1 MSTLDSG
8 VYSETTERDKI
19 KGVALSHLSIEVG
32 HLYLD
37 EFRRGED
44 RIRAQ
49 FEQVAPWVAAA
60 TAAVSAEVR
69 AAGTENPRVSTCF
82 LIDDY
87 FRDDTDPG
95 ETIGKLTGIAKR
107 CGITIDYLARE
118 AACCVAGDIEVAEL
132 TAAMLLPE
140 PPPGTDG
147 RRPPPATSGWLCNGE
162 RSHPAE
168 SDQAMQLARWQPP
181 EEFGKRN
188 HSIFLDIEL
197 WRERQEVVDG
207 ELTSRRQWSC
217 PFLAAVWQLLR
228 LGMLRNYGE
237 PVIQPQ
243 EWTPDA
249 PWPQRWHELPP
260 LIRLNQ
266 RAAPFAAFRS
276 VSILPR
282 TYLPVEHAVD
292 VILRHLE
299 LDEAVVRQVTERG
312 SEVGLSVPARVT
324 DRLSHVFIDGER

>member
-1 MSTLDSG
+1 MSTVDSA
-8 VYSETTERDKI
+8 VYTEATEQDKI
-19 KGVALSHLSIEVG
+19 KGVPLSHLSIEVG
-32 HLYLD
+32 HLYMD
-37 EFRRGED
+37 ELRRGDD

-49 FEQVAPWVAAA
+49 FERVAPWVAAA

-69 AAGTENPRVSTCF
+69 AVGNETPRVSTCF

-87 FRDDTDPG
+87 FRNDTDPG
-95 ETIGKLTGIAKR
+95 EVTEKLLSIAKQ

-118 AACCVAGDIEVAEL
+118 AACSVAGDVNIAEL

-147 RRPPPATSGWLCNGE
+147 GRPPLATSGWLCNGE
-162 RSHPAE
+162 RSYPSD
-168 SDQAMQLARWQPP
+168 SDQAMQVAPWRPP

-197 WRERQEVVDG
+197 WKEKQEVVDG
-207 ELTSRRQWSC
+207 VLTTRRQWSC

-237 PVIQPQ
+237 PVAQPQ
-243 EWTPDA
+243 LRTDDA
-249 PWPQRWHELPP
+249 PWPEDWHDLPP
-260 LIRLNQ
+260 VIQLNR

-276 VSILPR
+276 VSILPK
-282 TYLPVEHAVD
+282 TYLQIEHAVD
-292 VILRHLE
+292 VILKHVE
-299 LDEAVVRQVTERG
+299 LDEAVVRQVVDRG
-312 SEVGLSVPARVT
+312 GDAGLTVPAKVT